1 MGEFTSWHIPQN
13 CLKESSSPP
22 SLPTSGRPHHFIID
36 CSRHHHVEPLAH
48 RTTLFQKRNTLCK
61 QRRECCTNFAHIEAR
76 HICDSQPQTIDLKL
90 FGSVLAMS
98 IVKMPASQTRNSSS
112 LNAHWPNQSSS
123 SVNSFHSAI
132 TNMELGQLSP
142 TNPQPPSSN
151 PHSAPKQKMSSKN
164 PTPLVDPEPMSSP
177 ELGAIKMGRQ
187 DSGFSDGVPS
197 QESSRPTSSS
207 STRHSKSKRSST
219 GSRPSTRRAPRSTH
233 PNTQHRSSISSH
245 RPQVRTRH
253 TMPEG
258 QVTQHQFF
266 QFPTLQDATQ
276 NPEPEALPPP
286 PPATVHY
293 WTSDSTRRL
302 EYAAIDAANRGVR
315 GFFIKLVPDCILSEA
330 ARRTRFHDDDDSDA
344 GSVRRY
350 RLVLPEEKASSDAG
364 EEGRCRTS
372 ERQRPGAFRRW
383 TSLGFGRGKN

>member
-1 MGEFTSWHIPQN
+1 M
-13 CLKESSSPP
+13 P
-22 SLPTSGRPHHFIID
+22 SNPT
-36 CSRHHHVEPLAH
+36 
-48 RTTLFQKRNTLCK
+48 T
-61 QRRECCTNFAHIEAR
+61 
-76 HICDSQPQTIDLKL
+76 
-90 FGSVLAMS
+90 
-98 IVKMPASQTRNSSS
+98 NSSS
-112 LNAHWPNQSSS
+112 LNTHWPNQSTS

-142 TNPQPPSSN
+142 ANPQQTSFN
-151 PHSAPKQKMSSKN
+151 PHSASEQKISTTN
-164 PTPLVDPEPMSSP
+164 PTSEAMPSP
-177 ELGAIKMGRQ
+177 KLEAVKMGRQ

-197 QESSRPTSSS
+197 QNSSRPTSSS
-207 STRHSKSKRSST
+207 STRHSKVKRSST
-219 GSRPSTRRAPRSTH
+219 SSRPSTRRAPKSTH
-233 PNTQHRSSISSH
+233 SSTNHRSSISSH

-253 TMPEG
+253 TMPDA
-258 QVTQHQFF
+258 QVTPHKFF

-276 NPEPEALPPP
+276 NAEPEALPPP

-350 RLVLPEEKASSDAG
+350 RLVLPEEKTPSDAG
-364 EEGRCRTS
+364 GDAEGKGRAS
-372 ERQRPGAFRRW
+372 EKQRPGVFRRW
-383 TSLGFGRGKN
+383 TSLGFAGRRN